1 MVSGISHFPLVPCTI
16 LEIHSHLSSP
26 STFKLAAVAYTYLYL
41 FIVSRNALDPCTFPR
56 PLHFPLPLG
65 HSDLTL

>member
-1 MVSGISHFPLVPCTI
+1 MVSGSTFPWFLTCTI

-26 STFKLAAVAYTYLYL
+26 STFKLAAVACTYLYL
-41 FIVSRNALDPCTFPR
+41 FIVSRNAVDPCTFPR